1 MPTLHEMLQKLSLTK
16 CFSLVDLKE
25 GFLHIPLAEGSSW
38 MTTVHTSYDKYRWL
52 LLPFSITSAPDEFHM
67 RLTSA
72 LEGLD
77 GMICIVDGILV
88 YREGNNVEN
97 GQADHDRRF
106 IAFMERCHQRS
117 MKLNAGKL
125 RFKVK
130 EVKFMGT
137 IT

>member
-67 RLTSA
+67 RLISA

-77 GMICIVDGILV
+77 RMICMADGILV

-97 GQADHDRRF
+97 GQADHD
-106 IAFMERCHQRS
+106 
-117 MKLNAGKL
+117 
-125 RFKVK
+125 
-130 EVKFMGT
+130 
-137 IT
+137 

>member
-1 MPTLHEMLQKLSLTK
+1 
-16 CFSLVDLKE
+16 
-25 GFLHIPLAEGSSW
+25 

-97 GQADHDRRF
+97 GQADHDR
-106 IAFMERCHQRS
+106 CHQRS